1 MYGYIRICKPELKF
15 REFDEYR
22 AYYCGLCR
30 TLKERSGNM
39 SRMLLSYDLTF
50 LTMLLD
56 GLYEPEV
63 NRTEN
68 RCVLHPLKKQLFI
81 QSKSTEYAADMTLL
95 LAAYKFEDDWN
106 DERRTFKKI
115 FAAIL
120 ENKTKA
126 VRERY
131 IIKAERIEAALS
143 ELAEIEKNGCEHPEE
158 PAGCFGKVLA
168 EVLAYKEDEW
178 ENTLK
183 ELGFFLGKYIYLADA
198 AYDLEKDKKTG
209 NFNPFSQYDSS
220 DPEFRAWAEEMQRI
234 MLAQAAAEFE
244 YLPII
249 KNAGILRNILYAGAR
264 TDNWGKNKKNNKGDK
279 I

>member
-30 TLKERSGNM
+30 ILKERSGNL

-50 LTMLLD
+50 LALLLD
-56 GLYEPEV
+56 GLYEPEI
-63 NRTEN
+63 NKTKN
-68 RCVLHPLKKQLFI
+68 RCVLHPLQKQLFI
-81 QSKSTEYAADMTLL
+81 KSESIEYAADMTIL

-106 DERRTFKKI
+106 DERRILKKI

-120 ENKTKA
+120 KNKTSA

-131 IIKAERIEAALS
+131 MRKAQEIEKALS
-143 ELAEIEKNGCEHPEE
+143 ELAAIEKNGCEHPEE
-158 PAGCFGKVLA
+158 PAGCFGKVLS
-168 EVLAYKEDEW
+168 EVLAYKDDEW
-178 ENTLK
+178 ESTLR

-209 NFNPFSQYDSS
+209 SFNPFSQNNSN
-220 DPEFRAWAEEMQRI
+220 DPEFRAWAEEMQRL
-234 MLAQAAAEFE
+234 MLAQAASAFE

-249 KNAGILRNILYAGAR
+249 KNAAILRNILYSGAR
-264 TDNWGKNKKNNKGDK
+264 TDNWDKHNKKQQRRQ
-279 I
+279 